1 MSNSGRWPTAIT
13 IHVSYFAGG
22 ILAGERQVSRAG
34 VIHFAVRPFTNR
46 DTRNWSNGKRACS
59 AAEILPLGNLGS
71 ARSTGLIWLRP
82 AIEYYVNITTD
93 TVIVIIAPRQALLVR
108 IHLRYVETPRLRDM
122 LRTFKFNNV
131 GVLAD
136 MISFFAS
143 VVFAVGVLFVAFK
156 FCYHAELLGNF
167 WCKVFDDLR

>member
-13 IHVSYFAGG
+13 IHVSYFADG
-22 ILAGERQVSRAG
+22 ILAGKRQVSRAV

-71 ARSTGLIWLRP
+71 VRSTGLIWLRP

-93 TVIVIIAPRQALLVR
+93 TVIVIIAPREALLVQ
-108 IHLRYVETPRLRDM
+108 IHLRYVEIPRLFVIWYALLNITTLVFWWRW
-122 LRTFKFNNV
+122 
-131 GVLAD
+131 
-136 MISFFAS
+136 FFPLFAA
-143 VVFAVGVLFVAFK
+143 VVV
-156 FCYHAELLGNF
+156 E
-167 WCKVFDDLR
+167 